1 MIDAR
6 PRVLAR
12 EVFNAKES
20 LVDLE
25 HARLQQ
31 LMNEPPAESLTKKEI
46 RIGKA
51 PKPPPLGA
59 YSWHAMSQLHLTG
72 VLIQRDPFRQQL
84 DLKSRWR
91 CF

>member
-12 EVFNAKES
+12 EVLNAKES

-46 RIGKA
+46 DR
-51 PKPPPLGA
+51 
-59 YSWHAMSQLHLTG
+59 
-72 VLIQRDPFRQQL
+72 
-84 DLKSRWR
+84 KSVV
-91 CF
+91 